1 MKKPIVESRNVKGMK
16 TIEKLLFCLTLL
28 FTFFILH
35 SHAAPLVEETL
46 TLKAG
51 WNSVYIES
59 TPENPTCDEFFAD
72 MPQVLSVAAYRSDA
86 DADTAQYYANGD
98 EKVQAPVQ
106 YLQWS
111 RDNGS
116 TSALK
121 AIIGGGT
128 YVIYASESTSKTFR
142 GVPAAPK
149 MTWRKVSASE
159 TNEYFNLAGVSSVG
173 SKITFQDYF
182 GEGPFGMSKS
192 GRMICTMGGNDING
206 PEVKSVSGSVGKEA
220 TLESGM
226 AYALTATSAG
236 SWPGVVGVLRNS
248 VFFGPD
254 SNYASVRVLNCGT
267 TNHVFRFSLE
277 ASKGG
282 ETMPPIS
289 RRLPRVDAIS
299 DPGYTNVVMDSE
311 WEVSLA
317 ADDFAEQVFTLD
329 RSSLVPGTEYGVI
342 LVIED
347 LGASRM
353 RVRIPIIVA
362 PVAEDVVAYPTGL
375 WVGEIAIT
383 QVSELGDTNRVPVK
397 AGGTLKMSVMMHV
410 DTNGTC
416 RLLQRA
422 VAGVDTNGVTR
433 LFKNPADVP
442 EDVEESRRISTVM
455 MSVDTPV
462 VAATAS
468 TNPKFG
474 EDVDFSWVIGA
485 TASDNPFRHA
495 WHPDHDGKKADY
507 SDYLP
512 SGDDFSLYA
521 NPIKPE
527 LWSISNR
534 LDFSWH
540 ELGNRALPEH
550 FPYNADETTSGVVT
564 WEVGGLI
571 SKGPIKSVG
580 TFTLRRV
587 FKAAELE

>member
-1 MKKPIVESRNVKGMK
+1 MK
-16 TIEKLLFCLTLL
+16 TDTRYLSLLSLVSLTSLSV
-28 FTFFILH
+28 F
-35 SHAAPLVEETL
+35 AVPLVEETL
-46 TLKAG
+46 VLKAG

-59 TPENPTCDEFFAD
+59 TPTNAPCDEFFAD
-72 MPQVLSVAAYRSDA
+72 LPQVLSVAAYRSDA
-86 DADTAQYYANGD
+86 DADTAQYYASGD
-98 EKVQAPVQ
+98 EKVQAPIQ
-106 YLQWS
+106 YLQWN
-111 RDNGS
+111 RDGAS
-116 TSALK
+116 TATLK
-121 AIIGGGT
+121 TIIGGGT
-128 YVIYASESTSKTFR
+128 YVVYATEEARKTFQ
-142 GVPAAPK
+142 GVPAVPK
-149 MTWRKVSASE
+149 MTWRKVSSSE
-159 TNEYFNLAGVSSVG
+159 TNEFFNLVGVSSVG
-173 SKITFQDYF
+173 DKITFQDYF
-182 GEGPFGMSKS
+182 GEGPFGISKS
-192 GRMICTMGGNDING
+192 GRMICSMGGNHISG
-206 PEVKSVSGSVGKEA
+206 PEMRAVSGSFGKEA

-236 SWPGVVGVLRNS
+236 SWPGVVGVLGNS

-329 RSSLVPGTEYGVI
+329 RSAVVAGTEYGVI
-342 LVIED
+342 LVVED
-347 LGASRM
+347 LGASKM
-353 RVRIPIIVA
+353 RVRLPIVVRHA
-362 PVAEDVVAYPTGL
+362 ATGAVAYPAGL
-375 WVGEIAIT
+375 WIGEIALS

-474 EDVDFSWVIGA
+474 EDVDFSWVVGA

>member
-1 MKKPIVESRNVKGMK
+1 MLPMAAFASHISETM
-16 TIEKLLFCLTLL
+16 TL
-28 FTFFILH
+28 
-35 SHAAPLVEETL
+35 AN
-46 TLKAG
+46 G
-51 WNSVYIES
+51 WNAIYLES
-59 TPENPTCDEFFAD
+59 TPTNALCAEFFSGA
-72 MPQVLSVAAYRSDA
+72 PVTRVASYQSDA
-86 DADTAQYYANGD
+86 YSSTRQLADDGTSIDQKPLSYYVWLPGDDTA
-98 EKVQAPVQ
+98 
-106 YLQWS
+106 
-111 RDNGS
+111 S
-116 TSALK
+116 TMSALV
-121 AIIGGGT
+121 GGRV
-128 YVIYASESTSKTFR
+128 YMIYATDSWSKEFF
-142 GVPAAPK
+142 GVPAAPRQTYRAASGDDGF
-149 MTWRKVSASE
+149 MNLVGVSAPSD
-159 TNEYFNLAGVSSVG
+159 VSVTA
-173 SKITFQDYF
+173 KTYF
-182 GEGPFGMSKS
+182 GEGPFGTASGIAYKIAGTKTSAPSFLSLGIGASSKVQ
-192 GRMICTMGGNDING
+192 GG
-206 PEVKSVSGSVGKEA
+206 K
-220 TLESGM
+220 
-226 AYALTATSAG
+226 AYALTATKDSD
-236 SWPGVVGVLRNS
+236 WPGVIGVQGDGL
-248 VFFGPD
+248 VFGSDANF
-254 SNYASVRVLNCGT
+254 ASIRIRNCGT
-267 TNHVFRFSLE
+267 TNHTFRFTVERSALDADTQLPPQSL
-277 ASKGG
+277 
-282 ETMPPIS
+282 S

-299 DPGYTNVVMDSE
+299 EPDYTNVEENVE
-311 WEVSLA
+311 WTVTLA
-317 ADDFAEQVFTLD
+317 PDVLSEQVFKID
-329 RSSLVPGTEYGVI
+329 RSKLDNAITYGAI
-342 LVIED
+342 LTIED
-347 LGASRM
+347 LGASKM
-353 RVRIPIIVA
+353 RVRLPIVVRHA
-362 PVAEDVVAYPTGL
+362 ATGAVAYPAGL
-375 WVGEIAIT
+375 WVGEIALS

-422 VAGVDTNGVTR
+422 LAGVDTNGVTR

-474 EDVDFSWVIGA
+474 EDVDFSWVVGA

-540 ELGNRALPEH
+540 EQGNRALPEH
-550 FPYNADETTSGVVT
+550 FPFNADETTSGVVT

>member
-1 MKKPIVESRNVKGMK
+1 MRKI
-16 TIEKLLFCLTLL
+16 LL
-28 FTFFILH
+28 I
-35 SHAAPLVEETL
+35 AAACAAAAAGAAHIEETM
-46 TLKAG
+46 TLAKG
-51 WNSVYIES
+51 WNAIYLES
-59 TPENPTCDEFFAD
+59 TPTNAVCDDFFAGA
-72 MPQVLSVAAYRSDA
+72 PVARVASYQSDA
-86 DADTAQYYANGD
+86 YSATRQFADDGTEITQKPLSYYVWVPGD
-98 EKVQAPVQ
+98 ETA
-106 YLQWS
+106 
-111 RDNGS
+111 S
-116 TSALK
+116 TMGVLV
-121 AIIGGGT
+121 GGHV
-128 YVIYASESTSKTFR
+128 YMVYATNAWSKTFY
-142 GVPAAPK
+142 GVPAAPRQ
-149 MTWRKVSASE
+149 TWRNTSGDNGFMNLVGVSADP
-159 TNEYFNLAGVSSVG
+159 GVSVTVKS
-173 SKITFQDYF
+173 YF
-182 GEGPFGMSKS
+182 GEGPFGTASGAAYQVAGTKTSAPSFLSLGIVASSKVQ
-192 GRMICTMGGNDING
+192 GG
-206 PEVKSVSGSVGKEA
+206 K
-220 TLESGM
+220 
-226 AYALTATSAG
+226 AYALTATKDSD
-236 SWPGVVGVLRNS
+236 WPGVIGVQGEGL
-248 VFFGPD
+248 VFGSDANF
-254 SNYASVRVLNCGT
+254 ASVRIRNCGT
-267 TNHVFRFSLE
+267 TNHTFRFTVERSALD
-277 ASKGG
+277 AD
-282 ETMPPIS
+282 TPLPPQS
-289 RRLPRVDAIS
+289 FFRRLPRVDAIS
-299 DPGYTNVVMDSE
+299 EPDYTNVAENVE
-311 WEVSLA
+311 WTVSLA
-317 ADDFAEQVFTLD
+317 PDVLSEQVFKID
-329 RSSLVPGTEYGVI
+329 RSKLDNGITYGAI
-342 LVIED
+342 LKIED
-347 LGASRM
+347 LGASKM
-353 RVRIPIIVA
+353 RVRLPIVVRHA
-362 PVAEDVVAYPTGL
+362 ATGAVAYPAGL
-375 WVGEIAIT
+375 WVGEIALS

-462 VAATAS
+462 VAATES

-474 EDVDFSWVIGA
+474 EDVDFSWVVGA

-587 FKAAELE
+587 FKAAELEE

>member
-1 MKKPIVESRNVKGMK
+1 MSGGAPCHIDGMSRQQGLRAQDEVVDEVGSGLGRQ
-16 TIEKLLFCLTLL
+16 T
-28 FTFFILH
+28 
-35 SHAAPLVEETL
+35 ARDGVGVV
-46 TLKAG
+46 AG
-51 WNSVYIES
+51 DFENRVYI
-59 TPENPTCDEFFAD
+59 P
-72 MPQVLSVAAYRSDA
+72 LGR
-86 DADTAQYYANGD
+86 
-98 EKVQAPVQ
+98 
-106 YLQWS
+106 
-111 RDNGS
+111 
-116 TSALK
+116 AL
-121 AIIGGGT
+121 
-128 YVIYASESTSKTFR
+128 
-142 GVPAAPK
+142 
-149 MTWRKVSASE
+149 
-159 TNEYFNLAGVSSVG
+159 
-173 SKITFQDYF
+173 
-182 GEGPFGMSKS
+182 
-192 GRMICTMGGNDING
+192 
-206 PEVKSVSGSVGKEA
+206 
-220 TLESGM
+220 
-226 AYALTATSAG
+226 
-236 SWPGVVGVLRNS
+236 VLRM
-248 VFFGPD
+248 
-254 SNYASVRVLNCGT
+254 
-267 TNHVFRFSLE
+267 
-277 ASKGG
+277 G
-282 ETMPPIS
+282 E
-289 RRLPRVDAIS
+289 
-299 DPGYTNVVMDSE
+299 
-311 WEVSLA
+311 
-317 ADDFAEQVFTLD
+317 
-329 RSSLVPGTEYGVI
+329 
-342 LVIED
+342 
-347 LGASRM
+347 
-353 RVRIPIIVA
+353 
-362 PVAEDVVAYPTGL
+362 VAEDVVAYPTGL

-433 LFKNPADVP
+433 LFKNPAGVP

-462 VAATAS
+462 VPATAS

-474 EDVDFSWVIGA
+474 QDVDFSWVVGA

-540 ELGNRALPEH
+540 EQGNRALPEH